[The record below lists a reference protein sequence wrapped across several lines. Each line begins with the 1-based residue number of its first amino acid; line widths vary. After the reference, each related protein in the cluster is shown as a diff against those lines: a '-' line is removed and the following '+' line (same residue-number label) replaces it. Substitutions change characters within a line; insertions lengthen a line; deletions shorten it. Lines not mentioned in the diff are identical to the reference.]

1 LKDNLSKISYSDFK
15 AKCARSD
22 SIANDNIHFVSKRF
36 APFFGFLLYRIGF
49 SPNACTFLF
58 GMFGLLSSIC
68 IYYEMGALS
77 YLCWRLHIILDMSD
91 GNIARVSQKFSQS
104 AVGFDRS
111 LHIIINTSYLLF
123 SMKNINS
130 AVPLSL
136 LVITFYLYYFFD
148 RNYIK
153 EKAQSKSYSI
163 LKNIV
168 KNIIS
173 LEGFV
178 LVACASTFF
187 NLDYYINI
195 LIFYSLGFL
204 SLYLLKL
211 KIFIEGNSS

>member
-1 LKDNLSKISYSDFK
+1 
-15 AKCARSD
+15 
-22 SIANDNIHFVSKRF
+22 
-36 APFFGFLLYRIGF
+36 
-49 SPNACTFLF
+49 
-58 GMFGLLSSIC
+58 
-68 IYYEMGALS
+68 
-77 YLCWRLHIILDMSD
+77 MSD

-136 LVITFYLYYFFD
+136 LIITFYLYYFFD

-187 NLDYYINI
+187 NSDYYINI

>member
-1 LKDNLSKISYSDFK
+1 
-15 AKCARSD
+15 
-22 SIANDNIHFVSKRF
+22 
-36 APFFGFLLYRIGF
+36 
-49 SPNACTFLF
+49 
-58 GMFGLLSSIC
+58 
-68 IYYEMGALS
+68 
-77 YLCWRLHIILDMSD
+77 
-91 GNIARVSQKFSQS
+91 
-104 AVGFDRS
+104 
-111 LHIIINTSYLLF
+111 
-123 SMKNINS
+123 MKNINS

-136 LVITFYLYYFFD
+136 LIITFYLYYFFD

-187 NLDYYINI
+187 NSDYYINI